1 MSLAIAGMGWVTP
14 LGNGVDAV
22 WESLLRGDEAS
33 ATAISEQFGDRSYSA
48 FRVPESAVT
57 GLAHPRLRRAS
68 VISRFA
74 ATAGLEALQAAGL
87 KVDSQNAGRI
97 ALIFAIS
104 NGGVIYTK
112 RFYRDVVET
121 GAQSASPLLFPET
134 VFNAPA
140 SHLAAI
146 LGVTGTTYTVVG
158 DGAVGLL
165 AIKMAEDVMTDKS
178 LDYCLVVGT
187 EEIDWLLCDAY
198 RRWRLLRSAPP
209 IEPFGKQKRGMIL
222 SEGAGAILLA
232 REGTIIIERAH
243 PGGCYG
249 RRAEAEEILKGI
261 LRDLSRVEIDFVISS
276 ANGTFIDQAE
286 QGALEQVIPNA
297 ITYAAKPALGES
309 VGASGLWQ
317 VILGAQALRSWG
329 TSACAARR
337 PSYFVAAFAFTH
349 GSGWRGPGNHLKLWS
364 QSASSRL
371 ATGPSLMLRSH
382 CRARNSRRPPYQ
394 FFVTYVKSVV
404 RTQPARNCVQ
414 RSGTSRQ
421 VNFPSAISSHAA
433 LGG

>member
-14 LGNGVDAV
+14 LGNGIDPV
-22 WESLLRGDEAS
+22 WDRLLHGDEAS
-33 ATAISEQFGDRSYSA
+33 ATAISEQFGDRSYAA
-48 FRVPESAVT
+48 FRIPEST
-57 GLAHPRLRRAS
+57 LSGLAHPRLRRAS

-74 ATAGLEALQAAGL
+74 AAAGLEALQAGGL
-87 KVDSQNAGRI
+87 KVDSENAQRI

-112 RFYRDVVET
+112 RFYRDVIEM
-121 GAQSASPLLFPET
+121 GAQAASPLLFPET

-146 LGVTGTTYTVVG
+146 LGVTGITYTVVG

-165 AIKMAEDVMTDKS
+165 AIKMAEDVMTDES

-187 EEIDWLLCDAY
+187 EEVDWLLCDAY

-232 REGTIIIERAH
+232 RDGPITIERAH
-243 PGGCYG
+243 PGGSY
-249 RRAEAEEILKGI
+249 RKREEAEEILMQM
-261 LRDLSRVEIDFVISS
+261 LRDLGQAEIDFVISS

-286 QGALEQVIPNA
+286 QRALEQVLPDA
-297 ITYAAKPALGES
+297 IAYTAKPALGES

-317 VILGAQALRSWG
+317 VILGARGLHHGELPPVLHADLNISLRLSLSRMAVAG
-329 TSACAARR
+329 ARR
-337 PSYFVAAFAFTH
+337 AIVLSSGLNQQVAAV
-349 GSGWRGPGNHLKLWS
+349 
-364 QSASSRL
+364 RL
-371 ATGPSLMLRSH
+371 AIR
-382 CRARNSRRPPYQ
+382 
-394 FFVTYVKSVV
+394 
-404 RTQPARNCVQ
+404 
-414 RSGTSRQ
+414 
-421 VNFPSAISSHAA
+421 
-433 LGG
+433 

>member
-22 WESLLRGDEAS
+22 WERLLRGDEAS
-33 ATAISEQFGDRSYSA
+33 ATRISEQFGDRSYSV
-48 FRVPESAVT
+48 FRVPESALT

-74 ATAGLEALQAAGL
+74 ATAGLEALRAAGL
-87 KVDSQNAGRI
+87 RVDSQNAERI

-146 LGVTGTTYTVVG
+146 LGVTGTTYTIVG

-165 AIKMAEDVMTDKS
+165 AIRMAEDVMTDQS

-187 EEIDWLLCDAY
+187 EEVDWLLCDAY
-198 RRWRLLRSAPP
+198 RRWRLLRPAPP
-209 IEPFGKQKRGMIL
+209 IAPFSKQKRGMIL
-222 SEGAGAILLA
+222 SEGAGAIVLA
-232 REGTIIIERAH
+232 REGPIAIERAH

-249 RRAEAEEILKGI
+249 KRGEAEEVLKGI
-261 LRDLSRVEIDFVISS
+261 LRDLSEVEIDFVISS

-286 QGALEQVIPNA
+286 QAALEQVIPDA

-317 VILGAQALRSWG
+317 VISGAQALRYRELPPVLHADPAISLRLSLSR
-329 TSACAARR
+329 TSVARAHR
-337 PSYFVAAFAFTH
+337 AIVL
-349 GSGWRGPGNHLKLWS
+349 GSGLNQQMAGV
-364 QSASSRL
+364 RL
-371 ATGPSLMLRSH
+371 ALT
-382 CRARNSRRPPYQ
+382 
-394 FFVTYVKSVV
+394 
-404 RTQPARNCVQ
+404 
-414 RSGTSRQ
+414 
-421 VNFPSAISSHAA
+421 
-433 LGG
+433 

>member
-33 ATAISEQFGDRSYSA
+33 ATAVSEQFGDRSYSA

-74 ATAGLEALQAAGL
+74 AAAGLEALQVAGL

-146 LGVTGTTYTVVG
+146 LGVTGATYTVIG

-165 AIKMAEDVMTDKS
+165 AIKMAEDVMTNKS
-178 LDYCLVVGT
+178 LDYCLIVGT
-187 EEIDWLLCDAY
+187 EEIDWILCDAY

-249 RRAEAEEILKGI
+249 RRGEAEEILKGI
-261 LRDLSRVEIDFVISS
+261 LRDLSQVEIDFVISS

-286 QGALEQVIPNA
+286 QAALEQVIPDA
-297 ITYAAKPALGES
+297 IAYTAKPALGES

-317 VILGAQALRSWG
+317 VILGAQALLHRELPPVLHADLA
-329 TSACAARR
+329 TSLRLSLSRMAV
-337 PSYFVAAFAFTH
+337 PVAGRAIILS
-349 GSGWRGPGNHLKLWS
+349 SGVNQQIAGL
-364 QSASSRL
+364 RL
-371 ATGPSLMLRSH
+371 AI
-382 CRARNSRRPPYQ
+382 A
-394 FFVTYVKSVV
+394 
-404 RTQPARNCVQ
+404 
-414 RSGTSRQ
+414 
-421 VNFPSAISSHAA
+421 
-433 LGG
+433 